1 MLASYAGIPGG
12 AIQNRITK
20 IWSYP
25 STTLP
30 HKFSD
35 ALRAFFIKN
44 PAVSGKLDFFLG
56 GGASRWIV
64 AKTSIKSSF
73 IVNLSVLKASVN
85 VLCGHDDLV
94 DHSDHCISQHSLQ
107 IWWWWWVS
115 VTSSTKISTIIPIGS
130 MNAHRE
136 YCLWLTWTSEAKH
149 ELFMSV
155 HPFNP
160 HWF

>member
-1 MLASYAGIPGG
+1 MQVFPEVQFKIASQKSGVTHQPRHPTNF
-12 AIQNRITK
+12 QMHCEH
-20 IWSYP
+20 
-25 STTLP
+25 L
-30 HKFSD
+30 
-35 ALRAFFIKN
+35 FFIKN
-44 PAVSGKLDFFLG
+44 PAVSGKLDFF